1 MAASTKRATGWINVT
16 TYDSKPYDETL
27 IPAISQVQI
36 IEQFTGDLVGT
47 GTACFLLV
55 TSADGSAH
63 FTGMERFVGNL
74 GDRSGSFILRNSGT
88 LKDGEVTAEWL
99 VIPGSGTSELSGL
112 RGQGGCR
119 TAEGIF
125 LDYWFE

>member
-1 MAASTKRATGWINVT
+1 MSESTKRATGWINVT
-16 TYDSKPYDETL
+16 SYDSKLYDESL
-27 IPAISQVQI
+27 SPAISEVQVV
-36 IEQFTGDLVGT
+36 EEFTGDLVGT
-47 GTACFLLV
+47 GTARFLLV
-55 TSADGSAH
+55 RAVDGSAH
-63 FTGMERFVGNL
+63 FTGLERFVGKL

-99 VIPGSGTSELSGL
+99 VIPGSGTAELSGL